1 MQRSIDTSPP
11 QAGASAPATPRRVVW
26 TAGLA
31 IGGLVAGAL
40 YLGIVRGDALM
51 LDLSAF
57 SKFMLCF

>member
-1 MQRSIDTSPP
+1 M
-11 QAGASAPATPRRVVW
+11 
-26 TAGLA
+26 TAIAFGCWRH

-57 SKFMLCF
+57 SKFMICF